1 MTQRDEI
8 DVRFD
13 EGIKAQI
20 GKSKPISNKEIEA
33 RIWRFDALEGPPNA
47 FIDAAVPGHE
57 RVLYGALGSGTA
69 DEQIVKAVKA
79 VKAAENFHIDF
90 IKAGPGQGA
99 ALHSH
104 DSEEVFIV
112 MTGRWKI
119 AWGTHGENEIE
130 IDRFDG
136 ISVPSGV
143 MRSFENLGD
152 EDNVLMAIIG
162 GKTPGACVW
171 SEAIVDKLRDVQAK
185 P

>member
-1 MTQRDEI
+1 MNNRDEI
-8 DVRFD
+8 DIRFD
-13 EGIKAQI
+13 EDIKAQV
-20 GKSKPISNKEIEA
+20 GKSKPISDEEIEA
-33 RIWRFDALEGPPNA
+33 RVWRFDALEGSPNA

-69 DEQIVKAVKA
+69 DEQIVKA

-112 MTGRWKI
+112 MTGRWKV
-119 AWGTHGENEIE
+119 AWGTHGENAIE
-130 IDRFDG
+130 LDRFDG

-152 EDNVLMAIIG
+152 GENVLMAIIG

-171 SEAIVDKLRDVQAK
+171 SEAIIDKLRDVHGK
-185 P
+185 S

>member
-1 MTQRDEI
+1 MKDRDEI

-13 EGIKAQI
+13 ESIQAKV
-20 GKSKPISNKEIEA
+20 GKSKRIENQEIQA
-33 RIWRFDALEGPPNA
+33 RVWRFDALIGSPNA

-57 RVLYGALGSGTA
+57 RVLYGALGTGTA
-69 DEQIVKAVKA
+69 DEQIVKA

-112 MTGRWKI
+112 MTGRWKV
-119 AWGTHGENEIE
+119 AWGTNGEHALEL
-130 IDRFDG
+130 DRFDG
-136 ISVPSGV
+136 VSVPSGV

-152 EDNVLMAIIG
+152 EENVLMAIIG
-162 GKTPGACVW
+162 GKNPGACVW
-171 SEAIVDKLRDVQAK
+171 SEAILGKLQDVHAK
-185 P
+185 A

>member
-1 MTQRDEI
+1 MKNRDEV

-13 EGIKAQI
+13 ESIRAPV
-20 GKSKPISNKEIEA
+20 GKSKPISAEEIQA
-33 RIWRFDALEGPPNA
+33 RVWRFDALKGSPNA

-57 RVLYGALGSGTA
+57 RVLYGALGTGTA
-69 DEQIVKAVKA
+69 DEQIVKAVK
-79 VKAAENFHIDF
+79 VAENFHIDF

-112 MTGRWKI
+112 MTGRWKV
-119 AWGTHGENEIE
+119 AWGTDGENELE
-130 IDRFDG
+130 LDRFDG
-136 ISVPSGV
+136 VSVPSGV

-152 EDNVLMAIIG
+152 EENVLMAIIG
-162 GKTPGACVW
+162 GRAPGACVW
-171 SEAIVDKLRDVQAK
+171 SEAILGKLQQVQAA

>member
-1 MTQRDEI
+1 MATRDEI

-13 EGIKAQI
+13 DGIRAHV
-20 GKSKPISNKEIEA
+20 GKSKPIDEA
-33 RIWRFDALEGPPNA
+33 EMRARVWRFDALEGSPNA

-57 RVLYGALGSGTA
+57 RVLYGALGTGTA
-69 DEQIVKAVKA
+69 DEQIVKA

-112 MTGRWKI
+112 MTGRWKV
-119 AWGTHGENEIE
+119 AWGTNGERALELG
-130 IDRFDG
+130 RFDG
-136 ISVPSGV
+136 VSVPSGV

-152 EDNVLMAIIG
+152 EENLLMAIIG

-171 SEAIVDKLRDVQAK
+171 SEAILGKLQEVREK
-185 P
+185 S